1 MISIVGY
8 PIMVILCGEYLPTPL
23 RINLNSRE
31 GIDNNILKKIEDLED
46 VNNLDVLFLG
56 SSHAYRSFDPRIWD
70 TYGYTTFNL
79 GTSSQ
84 THIHSGLLLKEY
96 IPRIKPSLVVYEVY
110 PDMFSNNGVESNTVF
125 LSFNICYDQMK
136 DVVLKNINVKTI
148 NEYIYASYRRWKYP
162 KENILIEL
170 DTTLKIYRSR
180 GFVENKSSSFTEV
193 NNYKRGKMLESQI
206 SAFRANLFYLKNLNI
221 PYVLLQA
228 PVTSIEQGRFPDKE
242 KYDQLMSEYDN
253 HVDYSQLYE
262 LKDSIHFYD
271 YHHMNQKGV
280 EIFNPIFIKK
290 LQDSDLLEA
299 QLED

>member
-1 MISIVGY
+1 
-8 PIMVILCGEYLPTPL
+8 
-23 RINLNSRE
+23 
-31 GIDNNILKKIEDLED
+31 
-46 VNNLDVLFLG
+46 
-56 SSHAYRSFDPRIWD
+56 
-70 TYGYTTFNL
+70 
-79 GTSSQ
+79 
-84 THIHSGLLLKEY
+84 
-96 IPRIKPSLVVYEVY
+96 
-110 PDMFSNNGVESNTVF
+110 
-125 LSFNICYDQMK
+125 
-136 DVVLKNINVKTI
+136 
-148 NEYIYASYRRWKYP
+148 
-162 KENILIEL
+162 
-170 DTTLKIYRSR
+170 
-180 GFVENKSSSFTEV
+180 
-193 NNYKRGKMLESQI
+193 MLESQI

-271 YHHMNQKGV
+271 FHHMNQKGV